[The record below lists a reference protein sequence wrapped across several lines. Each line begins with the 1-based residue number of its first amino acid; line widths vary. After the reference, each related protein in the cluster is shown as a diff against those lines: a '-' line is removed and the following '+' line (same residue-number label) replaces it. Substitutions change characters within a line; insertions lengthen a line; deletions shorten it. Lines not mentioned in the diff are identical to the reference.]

1 METTNFAKYISDFFA
16 KYLPGDRN
24 VSHNTILA
32 YKDAFVQ
39 FITFMKEQKGIAVQK
54 LTLEKITKETVID
67 FLDWLQHTRHCSN
80 GTRNNRLA
88 AIRSFLNYLQ
98 YENPERLFEWQKIMS
113 IKVKQHEKKSINYLT
128 TDGIKLLLE
137 QPDVSTRNGRRNLAL
152 LSLMYDSGAR
162 VQEMID
168 LTSSSI
174 RLDSPNLVKL
184 VGKGRKARMVPLQ
197 EEQIVFLKK
206 YMQEVHLLE
215 PHANQYPLFANTRSE
230 KLTRAGVT
238 YILKTYAD
246 QARKINPAII
256 PETIS
261 CHSLRHSKAMH
272 LLQAGVN
279 LVYIRDILGHVSVQ
293 TADIYAR
300 ADSKQKRDAFEKVYV
315 EMKPEKSKDKS
326 WEKDDT
332 LLEWLKNLKK

>member
-1 METTNFAKYISDFFA
+1 MEATNFAKYLSDFFA
-16 KYLPGDRN
+16 KYLPGERN

-32 YKDAFVQ
+32 YKDTFVQ
-39 FITFMKEQKGIAVQK
+39 FITFMKEQKSTGVQK
-54 LTLEKITKETVID
+54 LTLEKITKETVMD
-67 FLDWLQHTRHCSN
+67 FLDWLQQSRHCSN
-80 GTRNNRLA
+80 ATRNNRLA

-98 YENPERLFEWQKIMS
+98 YENPERLFEWQKIIS
-113 IKVKQHEKKSINYLT
+113 IKVKQHQKKSINYLT

-137 QPDVSTRNGRRNLAL
+137 QPDISTRNGRRNLAL
-152 LSLMYDSGAR
+152 LALMYDSGAR
-162 VQEMID
+162 VQEM
-168 LTSSSI
+168 
-174 RLDSPNLVKL
+174 
-184 VGKGRKARMVPLQ
+184 
-197 EEQIVFLKK
+197 
-206 YMQEVHLLE
+206 HLLE
-215 PHANQYPLFANTRSE
+215 PHANLYPLFSNTRNV
-230 KLTRAGVT
+230 KLTRAGIT

-246 QARKINPAII
+246 QARKINPGII

-293 TADIYAR
+293 TTDIYAR